1 VSRKD
6 AIFVFVM
13 RFRHPK
19 GLYLLFTVE
28 MWERFSY
35 YGMRALLI
43 FYLTK
48 SWLDGGLGYDEQ
60 TGNLIYGFFTGFV
73 YFTPLIGGWLAD
85 HKIGQRMAI
94 SIGAFTMMAGE
105 FCLASSQSRYS
116 LMAGLILLIIGNGFF
131 KPNIST
137 IVGQLYSPTDLR
149 RDQGFTLFYMGINVG
164 ALFSP
169 LVTGT
174 LAVHYGYNTGFLAAG
189 IGMLIGQIFYL
200 SLGNRLLGNAGKRLH
215 KDKSLSPEASTPPL
229 TKVEKDRTKV
239 ILITTFF
246 AIFFFASFEQAGSSL
261 SLYTDKFIDRTI
273 GNFEIPASW
282 FQSVNPICII
292 LFAPLFSILWRELAR
307 RKREPSLPVKMA
319 SGMLLQGLGFVL
331 MVGAVLQRGD
341 SSSELVK
348 ANILWMLFMYL
359 FSTFGELCLSPIG
372 LSMVSRLS
380 PARLTS
386 MLMGVWLAS
395 SFVANILAGQVAAM
409 VGELGA
415 LKIFGSIAAVCF
427 AIGGILLLLS
437 RRLVRMEHH
446 EEA

>member
-1 VSRKD
+1 MSRKD

-116 LMAGLILLIIGNGFF
+116 LMAGLLLLIIGNGFF

>member
-1 VSRKD
+1 MSRKD

-319 SGMLLQGLGFVL
+319 SGMLLQGIGVRTDGRSRTAERGQQF
-331 MVGAVLQRGD
+331 GAGE
-341 SSSELVK
+341 SEYPVDALHVSF
-348 ANILWMLFMYL
+348 LDLRRTV
-359 FSTFGELCLSPIG
+359 SLSDWSVDG
-372 LSMVSRLS
+372 LAAF

>member
-1 VSRKD
+1 MSRKD

-307 RKREPSLPVKMA
+307 KKREPSLPVKMA

-348 ANILWMLFMYL
+348 ANVLWMLFMYL

>member
-1 VSRKD
+1 
-6 AIFVFVM
+6 M

-116 LMAGLILLIIGNGFF
+116 LMAGLLLLIIGNGFF

>member
-1 VSRKD
+1 
-6 AIFVFVM
+6 M

-137 IVGQLYSPTDLR
+137 IVGQLYSPTDHR

-446 EEA
+446 DEA

>member
-1 VSRKD
+1 MSRKD

-137 IVGQLYSPTDLR
+137 IVGQLYSPTDHR

-446 EEA
+446 DEA

>member
-1 VSRKD
+1 
-6 AIFVFVM
+6 M

>member
-1 VSRKD
+1 MSRKD

-261 SLYTDKFIDRTI
+261 SLYTEKFIDRTI

-348 ANILWMLFMYL
+348 ANVLWMLFMYL

>member
-1 VSRKD
+1 
-6 AIFVFVM
+6 M

-189 IGMLIGQIFYL
+189 IGTSVLEKKPTM
-200 SLGNRLLGNAGKRLH
+200 
-215 KDKSLSPEASTPPL
+215 PL

>member
-1 VSRKD
+1 MSRKD

-174 LAVHYGYNTGFLAAG
+174 LAVHYGYNTGSLAAG

>member
-1 VSRKD
+1 MSRKD

-261 SLYTDKFIDRTI
+261 SLYTEKFIDRTI

>member
-1 VSRKD
+1 
-6 AIFVFVM
+6 M

-169 LVTGT
+169 
-174 LAVHYGYNTGFLAAG
+174 
-189 IGMLIGQIFYL
+189 
-200 SLGNRLLGNAGKRLH
+200 
-215 KDKSLSPEASTPPL
+215 
-229 TKVEKDRTKV
+229 
-239 ILITTFF
+239 
-246 AIFFFASFEQAGSSL
+246 
-261 SLYTDKFIDRTI
+261 
-273 GNFEIPASW
+273 W
-282 FQSVNPICII
+282 
-292 LFAPLFSILWRELAR
+292 
-307 RKREPSLPVKMA
+307 
-319 SGMLLQGLGFVL
+319 
-331 MVGAVLQRGD
+331 
-341 SSSELVK
+341 
-348 ANILWMLFMYL
+348 
-359 FSTFGELCLSPIG
+359 
-372 LSMVSRLS
+372 
-380 PARLTS
+380 
-386 MLMGVWLAS
+386 
-395 SFVANILAGQVAAM
+395 
-409 VGELGA
+409 
-415 LKIFGSIAAVCF
+415 
-427 AIGGILLLLS
+427 
-437 RRLVRMEHH
+437 
-446 EEA
+446 

>member
-1 VSRKD
+1 
-6 AIFVFVM
+6 M
-13 RFRHPK
+13 RLRHPK

-48 SWLDGGLGYDEQ
+48 SWAEGGLGYDEQ

-85 HKIGQRMAI
+85 HKLGQRLAI

-105 FCLASSQSRYS
+105 FCLASSQSRLS
-116 LMAGLILLIIGNGFF
+116 LLAGLLLLIIGNGFF

-137 IVGQLYSPTDLR
+137 IVGQLYSPTDHR
-149 RDQGFTLFYMGINVG
+149 RDQGFTIFYMGINLG

-174 LAVHYGYNTGFLAAG
+174 LSVHYGYNAGFLAAG
-189 IGMLIGQIFYL
+189 IGMLIGQVFYL
-200 SLGNRLLGNAGKRLH
+200 ALGNRLLGDAGRLVHKRA
-215 KDKSLSPEASTPPL
+215 ASSTEVASSPL
-229 TKVEKDRTKV
+229 TTVEKDRTKV

-273 GNFEIPASW
+273 GDFEIPASW
-282 FQSVNPICII
+282 FLSINPVCII

-307 RKREPSLPVKMA
+307 KRREPSLPVKMA
-319 SGMLLQGLGFVL
+319 SGMILQGIGFIL
-331 MVGAVLQRGD
+331 MVGAVLQRGESD
-341 SSSELVK
+341 SETVK
-348 ANILWMLFMYL
+348 ANLLWMLFMYL

-395 SFVANILAGQVAAM
+395 SFVANILAGQVAAL

-415 LKIFGSIAAVCF
+415 LKIFGSIAVVCF

-446 EEA
+446 DEA

>member
-1 VSRKD
+1 MSRKD

-341 SSSELVK
+341 SSSEQVK
-348 ANILWMLFMYL
+348 ANVLWMLFMYL

>member
-1 VSRKD
+1 
-6 AIFVFVM
+6 M
-13 RFRHPK
+13 RFRHHK

-348 ANILWMLFMYL
+348 ANVLWMLFMYL

>member
-1 VSRKD
+1 MSRKD

-307 RKREPSLPVKMA
+307 RKREPSLPVKMS

>member
-1 VSRKD
+1 MSRKD

-229 TKVEKDRTKV
+229 TKVEKDRTEV

-307 RKREPSLPVKMA
+307 KKREPSLPVKMA

-348 ANILWMLFMYL
+348 ANVLWMLFMYL

>member
-1 VSRKD
+1 
-6 AIFVFVM
+6 M

-341 SSSELVK
+341 SSSEQVK
-348 ANILWMLFMYL
+348 ANVLWMLFMYL

>member
-1 VSRKD
+1 MSRKD

-348 ANILWMLFMYL
+348 ANVLWMLFMYL